1 MVTCYSYNQPSGVP
15 LELGMCGLGMCGTGM
30 EYDLTSR
37 HSKD

>member
-15 LELGMCGLGMCGTGM
+15 QSSRDGLGMCGTGM